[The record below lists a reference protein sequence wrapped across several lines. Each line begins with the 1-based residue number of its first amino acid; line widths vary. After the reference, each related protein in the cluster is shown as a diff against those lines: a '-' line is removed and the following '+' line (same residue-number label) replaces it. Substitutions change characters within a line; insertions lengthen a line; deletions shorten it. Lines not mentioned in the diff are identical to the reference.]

1 MPHGGLQ
8 RSRTPKQRNLR
19 VLHVWW
25 AAANWLRSDSRR
37 AAVSLLQSCDDAP
50 KNTRD
55 ARVCAVDAV
64 DAVASELTHHGPR
77 RHRRESQRSR
87 AAGTMLFK
95 SAIKSAFAAHAP
107 LTRTN
112 LAVGDS
118 IPAGTTLVKEFPNE
132 LVDVPA
138 RLAGKKT
145 IVVGLPGAFT
155 PT

>member
-1 MPHGGLQ
+1 MTGGGF
-8 RSRTPKQRNLR
+8 
-19 VLHVWW
+19 
-25 AAANWLRSDSRR
+25 AAAKLSRR
-37 AAVSLLQSCDDAP
+37 AERGAAASKDP
-50 KNTRD
+50 HTGT
-55 ARVCAVDAV
+55 AVDAV
-64 DAVASELTHHGPR
+64 DAAARSIGE
-77 RHRRESQRSR
+77 ESHAFTTQ
-87 AAGTMLFK
+87 AHTMLFK

-118 IPAGTTLVKEFPNE
+118 IPAGTTLVREFPNE
-132 LVDVPA
+132 LVDMPA

>member
-1 MPHGGLQ
+1 MFTTQ
-8 RSRTPKQRNLR
+8 
-19 VLHVWW
+19 
-25 AAANWLRSDSRR
+25 
-37 AAVSLLQSCDDAP
+37 
-50 KNTRD
+50 
-55 ARVCAVDAV
+55 AR
-64 DAVASELTHHGPR
+64 
-77 RHRRESQRSR
+77 
-87 AAGTMLFK
+87 TMLFK

-118 IPAGTTLVKEFPNE
+118 IPAGTTLVREFPNE
-132 LVDVPA
+132 LVDMPA

>member
-1 MPHGGLQ
+1 M
-8 RSRTPKQRNLR
+8 
-19 VLHVWW
+19 
-25 AAANWLRSDSRR
+25 SDRQFQWCKS
-37 AAVSLLQSCDDAP
+37 
-50 KNTRD
+50 
-55 ARVCAVDAV
+55 VDAV
-64 DAVASELTHHGPR
+64 DAVDERANPR
-77 RHRRESQRSR
+77 H
-87 AAGTMLFK
+87 AGTMLFK

-118 IPAGTTLVKEFPNE
+118 IPAGTTLVREFPNE
-132 LVDVPA
+132 LVDMPA

>member
-1 MPHGGLQ
+1 MSDRQFQWCRAVDDGRGREQGSTHGY
-8 RSRTPKQRNLR
+8 
-19 VLHVWW
+19 
-25 AAANWLRSDSRR
+25 
-37 AAVSLLQSCDDAP
+37 
-50 KNTRD
+50 RD
-55 ARVCAVDAV
+55 AVDAV
-64 DAVASELTHHGPR
+64 DAAARSIGK
-77 RHRRESQRSR
+77 ESHAFTTQ
-87 AAGTMLFK
+87 AHTMLFK

-118 IPAGTTLVKEFPNE
+118 IPAGTTLVREFPNE
-132 LVDVPA
+132 LVDMPA

>member
-1 MPHGGLQ
+1 
-8 RSRTPKQRNLR
+8 
-19 VLHVWW
+19 
-25 AAANWLRSDSRR
+25 
-37 AAVSLLQSCDDAP
+37 
-50 KNTRD
+50 
-55 ARVCAVDAV
+55 
-64 DAVASELTHHGPR
+64 
-77 RHRRESQRSR
+77 
-87 AAGTMLFK
+87 MLFK

-145 IVVGLPGAFT
+145 LIVGVPGAFT